1 MRRLWLFA
9 ILSAVLSFH
18 SPDLRAEPESPFAF
32 QETTLDFGKIKEA
45 DGPVSGSFYFVN
57 RSSRPVQIDLVT
69 TSCGCTTADYPTRP
83 VQPGEI
89 CELVVR
95 FNPANMSGKVYRD
108 VTVITRGSEDRL
120 VITADV
126 EPAPIGPEQMYP
138 GIVGQ
143 GIRSRDLSY
152 RFGYAAQGRSQSQS
166 ITIYNSG
173 DKTVL
178 LKSESSNPNLTVQ
191 CPYSL
196 KPGAADAVTVTYD
209 IPVGASNYGVTDDI
223 ITLYV
228 DGVKAERPIRLSAI
242 MVDDLDRNDK
252 DAPSMRVD
260 PSYIT
265 VKDIRKGKTV
275 RRQFTIFNDGRKDL
289 VIRHVKASANISTP
303 LKAGTSIPAGRSVTV
318 DVKVTAPKVA
328 TSQVQESVY
337 IITNDPL
344 RPQKEIVIRT
354 ITK

>member
-1 MRRLWLFA
+1 MRSIRIFL

-18 SPDLRAEPESPFAF
+18 SPDLRAEPESPFSF
-32 QETTLDFGKIKEA
+32 QQTTLDFGKIKEV

-57 RSSRPVQIDLVT
+57 SSSRAVQIDFVS

-83 VQPGEI
+83 VEPGEI

-108 VTVITRGSEDRL
+108 VTVITRNSEDRL

-126 EPAPIGPEQMYP
+126 EPAPVGPEQMYP
-138 GIVGQ
+138 GIVGG
-143 GIRSRDLSY
+143 GIRSRDLVY
-152 RFGYAAQGRSQSQS
+152 RFGYAAQGHSQSQS
-166 ITIYNSG
+166 ITLYNSG

-178 LKSESSNPNLTVQ
+178 LKAESSNPNLTVK

-196 KPGAADAVTVTYD
+196 KPGAADAMTVTYD
-209 IPVGASNYGVTDDI
+209 IPVSASSYGVTDDSVI
-223 ITLYV
+223 LYV

-252 DAPSMRVD
+252 TAPSMRVD

-265 VKDIRKGKTV
+265 VNDIRKGKTV
-275 RRQFTIFNDGRKDL
+275 RRQFTIYNDGRRDL
-289 VIRHVKASANISTP
+289 AIRHVKASPNISTP
-303 LKAGTSIPAGRSVTV
+303 LKAGTIIPPGKSIAVE
-318 DVKVTAPKVA
+318 VKVTAPKVT
-328 TSQVQESVY
+328 TSSTQESVY
-337 IITNDPL
+337 IITNDPQ

>member
-1 MRRLWLFA
+1 MRRFWLFA

-83 VQPGEI
+83 VEPGEI

-108 VTVITRGSEDRL
+108 VTVITRSSEDRL

-126 EPAPIGPEQMYP
+126 EPTPVGPEQMYP
-138 GIVGQ
+138 GIVGG

-166 ITIYNSG
+166 ITLYNNG
-173 DKTVL
+173 GKTVL
-178 LKSESSNPNLTVQ
+178 LKAESSNPNLTVK

-196 KPGAADAVTVTYD
+196 KPGTADAMTVTYD
-209 IPVGASNYGVTDDI
+209 IPVSASSYGVTDDTVI
-223 ITLYV
+223 LYV
-228 DGVKAERPIRLSAI
+228 DGVKAEHPIRLSAI

-252 DAPSMRVD
+252 SAPSMRVD

-265 VKDIRKGKTV
+265 VKDIRKGKIV
-275 RRQFTIFNDGRKDL
+275 RRQFSIYNDGRKDL
-289 VIRHVKASANISTP
+289 FIRHVKTSAGVTTP
-303 LKAGTSIPAGRSVTV
+303 LKAGTSVPPGKSITV
-318 DVKVTAPKVA
+318 DVRVTALKPSS
-328 TSQVQESVY
+328 TSDENVY
-337 IITNDPL
+337 IITNDPQ

>member
-1 MRRLWLFA
+1 
-9 ILSAVLSFH
+9 
-18 SPDLRAEPESPFAF
+18 
-32 QETTLDFGKIKEA
+32 
-45 DGPVSGSFYFVN
+45 
-57 RSSRPVQIDLVT
+57 
-69 TSCGCTTADYPTRP
+69 
-83 VQPGEI
+83 
-89 CELVVR
+89 
-95 FNPANMSGKVYRD
+95 
-108 VTVITRGSEDRL
+108 
-120 VITADV
+120 
-126 EPAPIGPEQMYP
+126 
-138 GIVGQ
+138 IVGA

-166 ITIYNSG
+166 ITLYNSG

-178 LKSESSNPNLTVQ
+178 LKAESSNPHLSVK

-196 KPGAADAVTVTYD
+196 KPGTADAVTVTYD
-209 IPVGASNYGVTDDI
+209 IPIGASNYGVTDDV

-252 DAPSMRVD
+252 NAPSLRVD

-275 RRQFTIFNDGRKDL
+275 RRQFTVYNDGRKDL
-289 VIRHVKASANISTP
+289 VIRHVKASPNISTP
-303 LKAGTSIPAGRSVTV
+303 LKAGTSIPAGRSITV
-318 DVKVTAPKVA
+318 DVRVTAPKVT
-328 TSQVQESVY
+328 TSSTQESVY